1 MLERPP
7 ELFLTT
13 SAIDFKPGP
22 RFVAL
27 IVGDFRPGLFSIDD
41 ARVWFSGGPT
51 PGGWPPE
58 KVAMANTKVH
68 LKQ

>member
-1 MLERPP
+1 MFEGPP

-22 RFVAL
+22 WIFAL
-27 IVGDFRPGLFSIDD
+27 LVGDFRPGTTCVTDV
-41 ARVWFSGGPT
+41 RVWLSGGPT

-58 KVAMANTKVH
+58 KVAIAGEH
-68 LKQ
+68 